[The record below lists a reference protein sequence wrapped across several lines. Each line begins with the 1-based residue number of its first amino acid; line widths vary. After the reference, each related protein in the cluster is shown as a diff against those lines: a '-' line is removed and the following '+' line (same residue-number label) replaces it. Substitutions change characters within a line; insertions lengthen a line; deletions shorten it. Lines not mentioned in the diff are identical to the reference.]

1 METIMTKLSL
11 ALLFVITAACGK
23 APEMKTPN
31 EGRFADSL
39 VGKTNSEIMS
49 LKYNN
54 NINLDCVIR
63 VKKGFTVDLSEKP
76 VDTFT
81 WFIPGELS
89 MMRVLNY
96 KIGNSD
102 TVVVVRLADNL
113 KFVDNQIVMTE
124 DRKEY
129 YLEHTPV
136 LTISYRRDSRS
147 ILTNG
152 TVHERMRFTNT
163 KLFENIESRIFT
175 LTNED
180 NDGKMVTEDLR
191 CTLRTKINPAY
202 SYQWK
207 RVR

>member
-1 METIMTKLSL
+1 MTKLSL
-11 ALLFVITAACGK
+11 ALLFVLAAACGK

-63 VKKGFTVDLSEKP
+63 VKNGYTVDLNEKP
-76 VDTFT
+76 VDSFT
-81 WFIPGELS
+81 WYIPGELS

-96 KIGNSD
+96 RIGKSD
-102 TVVVVRLADNL
+102 TVIVVRLAEGLN
-113 KFVDNQIVMTE
+113 FVDNHTVITE
-124 DRKEY
+124 NRKEY
-129 YLEHTPV
+129 YLEHSPV
-136 LTISYRRDSRS
+136 LTISYRRDART
-147 ILTNG
+147 ILTDG
-152 TVHERMRFTNT
+152 TVHERMRFTNK

-191 CTLRTKINPAY
+191 CTLRTKINPVY
-202 SYQWK
+202 NYQWK
-207 RVR
+207 QVR